1 MALIHDARLRPTK
14 LDLVADWLPDQ
25 PWAAGEGEVRVVA
38 RFRFDDP
45 LGEVGVETILVRRGD
60 GPVLQVPLTYR
71 GAPLEGADAWL
82 ITTMEHSVLG
92 TRWVYDA
99 LGDPVYE
106 AVVLEAVRSGA
117 GHAAEFDAD
126 GRPVERPDAA
136 QAVGNPGPES
146 QVADVDLTVQR
157 VLGAPVDVG
166 AAGTLTASWDGNDPV
181 VLAVVR

>member
-14 LDLVADWLPDQ
+14 LDLVAAWLPDQ
-25 PWAAGEGEVRVVA
+25 PWAAGAGRTRIVA

-45 LGEVGVETILVRRGD
+45 AGEVGIETVLVRRGD

-71 GAPLEGADAWL
+71 GAPLEGADEWL
-82 ITTMEHSVLG
+82 ITTMDHSVLG
-92 TRWVYDA
+92 PRWVYDA

-106 AVVLEAVRSGA
+106 AAVLEVVRSGA

-126 GRPVERPDAA
+126 GLPLVRPDAA
-136 QAVGNPGPES
+136 VAVGTPGPES

-157 VLGAPVDVG
+157 VLGGPVDVG
-166 AAGTLTASWDGNDPV
+166 GAGTLSASWDGNDPV